1 MDIVIRMT
9 DPEPPCNCPA
19 APSQRPIVTGRAIAW
34 PLAPLLATLLGLNA
48 TAADSP
54 LPLLKTARQAH
65 VLSKYEAA
73 RGYPVHLQRAQV
85 TFYDP
90 VLGALFLID
99 ASDGIFADTRGQQ
112 VPKLTVGDF
121 VSVDAISG
129 PGRVA
134 PVLLPSQLQVLGHA
148 PLPDAP
154 LVSFDRLATGAFDAR
169 WISIEG
175 VVRSIRRPSSVTA
188 YDGETASSRANLI
201 VTLASGPD
209 LLDVIALNPDGSDHS
224 SLIDAKIRLSAA
236 AGSRFNQRN
245 QLIGVHLY
253 MPDFSYVQMEEPPPS
268 DPFTLPVTDTAGVM
282 RLNASEP
289 GHRVHIHG
297 VVTSTWGNHQFSLMD
312 AEHGIFVH
320 TDDPVALSAGDVLD
334 VVGFPTVSDYT
345 SVLDGA
351 LYRRAGHAR
360 PVPPVVLTAA
370 EGLAGA
376 HDAEPV
382 QIDGQLLYKSRSPL
396 EQDLVLTDNG
406 TTFSAALPA
415 GSDNGFPPDLQPGS
429 RLRVSGICFIEVT
442 PSKTPRDLKIL
453 LQSPAD
459 VVVLSRPSWWTTR
472 NTLILATLLTAIVF
486 VVVSWNLFLRRRV
499 RAQTGVI
506 RKQLQEAHTLRLLAE
521 AAHQEKSKSLASIL
535 TLQRDLLSAQEKLRF
550 QATHDALTGLWNRGA
565 LLDLLR
571 NEIERTMRTQSSIGI
586 LMLDVDH
593 FKLINDTYG
602 HLTGDAVLRE
612 IGRRI
617 SHATRPYDMAG
628 RYGGEEFL
636 VILPACDREQTEN
649 SAERIRAAISSV
661 PFLAADRQIS
671 LTVSIGAT
679 VALDCVQTE
688 TELLSL
694 ADLALYQAKRAGRN
708 CTVVRTTFQE
718 ERAGTA

>member
-1 MDIVIRMT
+1 
-9 DPEPPCNCPA
+9 
-19 APSQRPIVTGRAIAW
+19 
-34 PLAPLLATLLGLNA
+34 
-48 TAADSP
+48 
-54 LPLLKTARQAH
+54 
-65 VLSKYEAA
+65 
-73 RGYPVHLQRAQV
+73 
-85 TFYDP
+85 
-90 VLGALFLID
+90 
-99 ASDGIFADTRGQQ
+99 
-112 VPKLTVGDF
+112 
-121 VSVDAISG
+121 
-129 PGRVA
+129 
-134 PVLLPSQLQVLGHA
+134 
-148 PLPDAP
+148 
-154 LVSFDRLATGAFDAR
+154 
-169 WISIEG
+169 
-175 VVRSIRRPSSVTA
+175 
-188 YDGETASSRANLI
+188 
-201 VTLASGPD
+201 
-209 LLDVIALNPDGSDHS
+209 
-224 SLIDAKIRLSAA
+224 
-236 AGSRFNQRN
+236 
-245 QLIGVHLY
+245 
-253 MPDFSYVQMEEPPPS
+253 
-268 DPFTLPVTDTAGVM
+268 
-282 RLNASEP
+282 
-289 GHRVHIHG
+289 
-297 VVTSTWGNHQFSLMD
+297 
-312 AEHGIFVH
+312 
-320 TDDPVALSAGDVLD
+320 
-334 VVGFPTVSDYT
+334 
-345 SVLDGA
+345 
-351 LYRRAGHAR
+351 
-360 PVPPVVLTAA
+360 
-370 EGLAGA
+370 
-376 HDAEPV
+376 
-382 QIDGQLLYKSRSPL
+382 L

-472 NTLILATLLTAIVF
+472 NTLILATLLTVIVF
-486 VVVSWNLFLRRRV
+486 VVVSWNVFLRRRV

-571 NEIERTMRTQSSIGI
+571 NEIERTMRTQSSVGI